1 MQGRTTVAAGGAAQH
16 GRPPAPGQP
25 LRPSVV
31 IGEHRPVV
39 PSRGGEQ
46 RPQVRGPEERK
57 VSGQHRDQ
65 ARVPGVTVQGGQ
77 FGQPAAQ
84 RGQRACAGWF
94 LPDDAGGGRLTGAR
108 PASRPAARWPAA
120 RWPAARWP
128 AARWP
133 APSRAA
139 ARWPARAIRPDHD
152 DRPRARAGARGEYRR
167 EQRPAADHQAR
178 LVGPAEPRG
187 PPAGQN
193 DHAERDRVRH
203 RPR

>member
-1 MQGRTTVAAGGAAQH
+1 MQGRTAVAAGGAAQH

-39 PSRGGEQ
+39 PGRGGQQ
-46 RPQVRGPEERK
+46 RPQVRGPQERK

-84 RGQRACAGWF
+84 RGHRACAGWF

-108 PASRPAARWPAA
+108 PASRPAARWSAA
-120 RWPAARWP
+120 RWPAASRP
-128 AARWP
+128 GARWP
-133 APSRAA
+133 APSRSAA
-139 ARWPARAIRPDHD
+139 S
-152 DRPRARAGARGEYRR
+152 
-167 EQRPAADHQAR
+167 
-178 LVGPAEPRG
+178 
-187 PPAGQN
+187 
-193 DHAERDRVRH
+193 
-203 RPR
+203 

>member
-1 MQGRTTVAAGGAAQH
+1 MQGRTRVAVGGAAQH

-31 IGEHRPVV
+31 IGEHRPVL
-39 PSRGGEQ
+39 PGRGSQQ
-46 RPQVRGPEERK
+46 RPQVRGPQERK

-65 ARVPGVTVQGGQ
+65 AHVPGVTVQGGQ
-77 FGQPAAQ
+77 FRQPAAQ

-94 LPDDAGGGRLTGAR
+94 LPDDARRGRFTRAR
-108 PASRPAARWPAA
+108 PASWPATSRPAASRPAARWP
-120 RWPAARWP
+120 
-128 AARWP
+128 
-133 APSRAA
+133 A

-152 DRPRARAGARGEYRR
+152 DRPRARAGARREYRR

-178 LVGPAEPRG
+178 LVGPAEPRRL
-187 PPAGQN
+187 ATGQN